1 MTSFSIDQICHFA
14 HGVYLELVHGPDRG
28 MLPALADALVE
39 HARCVCCDAP
49 PSPPLSPCKCG
60 RKPAD
65 GLRASFDFVVAPDIW
80 RDILEPLWKRERR
93 RATGRNT
100 SRLRKEAIGNSP
112 EPAHTEE
119 DIACLRRLQNDRCY
133 YCGGSIHATA
143 QVEHLDPLS
152 RGGSNGFRNLMLA
165 CPSCNSAKGALNE
178 SQYWRRLQKSLA
190 PARFSRLHETA
201 RLMKRSKRYGYGK
214 AAACAF
220 GCPVG
225 RPDAHRPIRD
235 P

>member
-1 MTSFSIDQICHFA
+1 M
-14 HGVYLELVHGPDRG
+14 LHGPDSS
-28 MLPALADALVE
+28 MLPALADALG
-39 HARCVCCDAP
+39 RTR
-49 PSPPLSPCKCG
+49 PL
-60 RKPAD
+60 R
-65 GLRASFDFVVAPDIW
+65 GLRCPTVTASRSMSVRSKAAGWGCAASFDFVVAPDIW

-100 SRLRKEAIGNSP
+100 YRLRKEAIGNSP

-143 QVEHLDPLS
+143 QVEHLDPLA
-152 RGGSNGFRNLMLA
+152 RGGSNGFRNIMLA
-165 CPSCNSAKGALNE
+165 CPTCNSAKGALNE

-190 PARFSRLHETA
+190 PARFSRLRGTA
-201 RLMKRSKRYGYGK
+201 RLMKRARRYCYGK

-225 RPDAHRPIRD
+225 RPNAQRPMRD